1 VVAGAAGLGDD
12 LVAAGQWG
20 QMWWLAA
27 GDL

>member
-20 QMWWLAA
+20 ADVVA
-27 GDL
+27 GGG